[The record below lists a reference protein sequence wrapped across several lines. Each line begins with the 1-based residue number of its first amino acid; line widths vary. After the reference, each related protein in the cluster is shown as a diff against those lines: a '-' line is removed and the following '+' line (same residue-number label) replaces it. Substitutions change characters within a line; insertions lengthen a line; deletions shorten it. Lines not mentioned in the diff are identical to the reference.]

1 MALMQV
7 TIIYKLFYNLDLP
20 AWTIYFRYF
29 FEMLPS
35 FIFTK
40 IFGDISRVTCVH
52 VSYEKSVFLPGRS
65 YTLDDFFTPI
75 SGSFMTMER
84 YEAPSSYE
92 SIMKMYYVS
101 FFYYILALYFD
112 GIFSHNRGTAL
123 PLYFPLMPSYWF
135 PSCKTSQNLS
145 KAKSRKRSTF
155 KFVEESTSS
164 KSLNLAKEEK
174 KLVIF

>member
-1 MALMQV
+1 MKDQSFAYTVCYTFILVTIICTMALMQV

-20 AWTIYFRYF
+20 AWTLYFRYF

-52 VSYEKSVFLPGRS
+52 VSYEKSVFLPGRE
-65 YTLDDFFTPI
+65 YTIDDFFAPI
-75 SGSFMTMER
+75 AGSFMTMER

-92 SIMKMYYVS
+92 SMVKMYKVS
-101 FFYYILALYFD
+101 FIYYILALYFD
-112 GIFSHNRGTAL
+112 AILSHNRGAAL

-135 PSCKTSQNLS
+135 PSCKKN
-145 KAKSRKRSTF
+145 
-155 KFVEESTSS
+155 
-164 KSLNLAKEEK
+164 
-174 KLVIF
+174 